1 MWLYQA
7 EKIGQFI
14 LTRNESPFAISK
26 HIDIIDRLSSYFYT
40 PLKRLS
46 VLKSLVSNLSQSRDY
61 DSFFRFTEEELS
73 FSHKFLQ
80 RLPRRPRKFQPMDF
94 YSTKTPSY
102 KVDLKEAVI
111 RSLPPDNGLYMPE
124 QIPALSDEFW
134 ANWREYSFAELG
146 FQIVNPLLGN
156 DIPEAD
162 LRAIVEE
169 AINFDAPL
177 VKLTDTLSILELFQG
192 PTLAFKDFG
201 ARFMARLMGYLT
213 RGDDTMLTVLVAT
226 SGDTGGAVASA
237 FHKVPGT
244 RVVILYPKGKVS
256 ALQEKQ
262 LTTLGDNIHALEID
276 GTFDDCQ
283 RMVKAAFL
291 NRELSEKL
299 NLTSANSINIS
310 RLIPQS
316 FYYFHA
322 ARQLPEGMLPTFVIP
337 SGNFGNL
344 TAGLLA
350 QEMGL
355 PIKHFVAATNV
366 NDVVPNY
373 LKTGDYQP
381 RPSTATISNAMDV
394 GAPSNFARMN
404 EIYSG
409 NWEHMRERIEGY
421 AYDDATTRDA
431 IKRTAESHDY
441 QVCPHTAIG
450 VLAAEEW
457 ATSHPEDHNVVLA
470 TAHPAK
476 FLPTM
481 EEELGAGATHIPERL
496 ACLSEL
502 PKEATLM
509 QPDEQALQD
518 WITNTL

>member
-1 MWLYQA
+1 
-7 EKIGQFI
+7 
-14 LTRNESPFAISK
+14 
-26 HIDIIDRLSSYFYT
+26 
-40 PLKRLS
+40 
-46 VLKSLVSNLSQSRDY
+46 
-61 DSFFRFTEEELS
+61 
-73 FSHKFLQ
+73 
-80 RLPRRPRKFQPMDF
+80 MDF

-124 QIPALSDEFW
+124 QIPTLSDEFW
-134 ANWREYSFAELG
+134 ANWRDYSFAELG
-146 FQIVNPLLGN
+146 FQIVKPLLGD

-177 VKLTDTLSILELFQG
+177 VKLTDSLSVLELFQG

-213 RGDDTMLTVLVAT
+213 HGDDTMLTVLVAT

-256 ALQEKQ
+256 ALQ
-262 LTTLGDNIHALEID
+262 
-276 GTFDDCQ
+276 
-283 RMVKAAFL
+283 
-291 NRELSEKL
+291 
-299 NLTSANSINIS
+299 SINIS

-322 ARQLPEGMLPTFVIP
+322 ARQLPEGILPTFVIP

-366 NDVVPNY
+366 NDVVPSY

-421 AYDDATTRDA
+421 AYDDATTRGA
-431 IKRTAESHDY
+431 IKRTAERHDY

-457 ATSHPEDHNVVLA
+457 ATSHPEDHNIVLA

-481 EEELGAGATHIPERL
+481 EEELGEGATRIPERL

-502 PKEATLM
+502 PKEATLL